1 METITSKT
9 GVIYYNYDDDFQYD
23 ENKKYY
29 TSSLRYK
36 TYYVGDPRNEI
47 RVTWYVYYEVDKDEN
62 VTNNLIDVDLIYNI
76 KNLTTGETLKNKS
89 ADETVEYI
97 NSFTQKQLEEQED
110 NNEEFVN
117 TTGHT
122 EQSEED
128 LEEYTVTSLFD
139 ESNII
144 EEDMYGVSVQDNE
157 YHQGKETDVNQQIK
171 DTVASSG
178 A

>member
-9 GVIYYNYDDDFQYD
+9 GVIYYNYDDDDFQYD

-36 TYYVGDPRNEI
+36 TYYVGDPRNKI

-76 KNLTTGETLKNKS
+76 KNLTTGERLKNKS

-97 NSFTQKQLEEQED
+97 NSFTQKQLDEQED
-110 NNEEFVN
+110 NNE
-117 TTGHT
+117 
-122 EQSEED
+122 
-128 LEEYTVTSLFD
+128 
-139 ESNII
+139 
-144 EEDMYGVSVQDNE
+144 
-157 YHQGKETDVNQQIK
+157 
-171 DTVASSG
+171 
-178 A
+178 